1 MRMLPAD
8 TSKEAA
14 SKQYRILAGLTPAQR
29 AEMAF
34 ELSDNLRSITIS
46 GILHRH
52 PGLRPKDLVK
62 EILKLTLDKPLFEQI
77 YDKGKAA
84 L

>member
-1 MRMLPAD
+1 MRILPSD

-14 SKQYRILAGLTPAQR
+14 FKQYEILRSLSPAQR
-29 AEMAF
+29 LEMAF
-34 ELSDNLRSITIS
+34 ELSDNLRSITVS

-52 PGLRPKDLVK
+52 LGLRPKDLVK
-62 EILKLTLDKPLFEQI
+62 EILKLTLDKKLFEQI
-77 YDKGKAA
+77 YSKSKAT